1 MEILDVYDK
10 YRNLTGKRILKNQ
23 YKDLKENE
31 YTLHSYVAVFNQ
43 ENEMLIQKRNSELE
57 KYPNLWD
64 ISASGKTIS
73 GEATE
78 DSMERML
85 IEELG
90 YKNSFL
96 ENRPYLT
103 INYEKNFC
111 DVYIIND
118 DIDINKLRLNYE
130 KVQNVTWA
138 TKDEIFQ
145 LIDEGKFVPYEHSFI
160 GLLFFNKDTRGVII
174 GEK

>member
-1 MEILDVYDK
+1 MEMLDVYDK
-10 YRNLTGKRILKNQ
+10 YRNLTRKILKNQ
-23 YKDLKENE
+23 YNTLKENE
-31 YTLHSYVAVFNQ
+31 YILHSYVAIFNQ
-43 ENEMLIQKRNSELE
+43 ENEMLIQKRNSHLE

-64 ISASGKTIS
+64 ISASGRVLADEIS
-73 GEATE
+73 E
-78 DSMERML
+78 DSIERML

-90 YKNSFL
+90 YKKSFS
-96 ENRPYLT
+96 ENRAYFT
-103 INYEKNFC
+103 INYEKSFC

-138 TKDEIFQ
+138 TKDEILQ